1 MYELLFFVRFNFL
14 KLFVRTSLFL
24 IVKMYIG
31 GEIASFE
38 SDRVQQKLE
47 YFNKIIN

>member
-24 IVKMYIG
+24 VKMYIG

-38 SDRVQQKLE
+38 SRPTKIRVL
-47 YFNKIIN
+47 